1 MQEFLIHILGKNA
14 LPYIV
19 VASLPLIFILLFAVF
34 AIIAE
39 MKVSAWMQHRIGPK
53 EVGLQGLL
61 QPLADIIKLIQK
73 ESIRPLKADRW
84 LFQISPFLVFI
95 GSFASFAVVPFS
107 PFYIGADLNVG
118 IYYLIAVSSIVVIG
132 IFMAGWASNNKYTMI
147 GGVRSVAQIISY
159 EIPGGFIILALVMF
173 AGTLSMQDIIVQ
185 QTGGFWNWYLF
196 GGPKAMSIIS
206 PITGMAVS
214 TPGTWWSILLI
225 PMFVLAAVVVYVC
238 GLAETNRVP
247 FDLPEAESELVAGYN
262 TEYSAMKYAVFYLAE
277 YANMFVVCAVSV
289 TLFLGGWLSPFPK
302 FIVQYMG
309 MNSQLAIGLEGMFWF
324 VSKGIALVMLQILLR
339 WTLPRLRVDQLMHLC
354 WKMFLPIGFVMVVI
368 VGLWITYVA
377 PKPQNMPKLSQVV
390 NTQNADLQIQKK

>member
-1 MQEFLIHILGKNA
+1 MQDFLVNILGKSA
-14 LPYIV
+14 IPYIV
-19 VASLPLIFILLFAVF
+19 VASLPLVFILLFAVF

-39 MKVSAWMQHRIGPK
+39 MKVSAWMQHRVGPM
-53 EVGLQGLL
+53 EVGLKGLL

-73 ESIRPLKADRW
+73 ESIRPLKADKW
-84 LFQISPFLVFI
+84 LFQISPFLVFM
-95 GSFASFAVVPFS
+95 GSFVSFAVVPFS

-159 EIPGGFIILALVMF
+159 EIPGGFVILALVMF

-196 GGPKAMSIIS
+196 GGPKAISIIS
-206 PITGMAVS
+206 PITGMVVS
-214 TPGTWWSILLI
+214 TPGTWWSVILI
-225 PMFVLAAVVVYVC
+225 PMFFLAAIIVYIC

-262 TEYSAMKYAVFYLAE
+262 TEYTAMKYAIFYLAE

-309 MNSQLAIGLEGMFWF
+309 MNNNVAIGVEGLFWF

-368 VGLWITYVA
+368 VGIWITYVA
-377 PKPQNMPKLSQVV
+377 PNPKLLPKISSVESLV
-390 NTQNADLQIQKK
+390 K